1 MVFERIQ
8 ASGVGLTIG
17 SIGGST
23 VNNITFRDCNM
34 HHTYKG
40 IYMKFRGNGLIS
52 NVVYEN
58 IVMDEPEQYAI
69 WVGPAQQ
76 SDSNNLCAAHPCSI
90 CWPTDPWAKCGAPS
104 GGKYINIT
112 LRNITINNP
121 KGDIGVILAN
131 ETTPMENLVLD
142 NVVVNN
148 PGSKKWVACAG
159 AGNAKATG
167 TTSPVP
173 SCVQKV

>member
-1 MVFERIQ
+1 
-8 ASGVGLTIG
+8 
-17 SIGGST
+17 
-23 VNNITFRDCNM
+23 M

-40 IYMKFRGNGLIS
+40 IYMKFRGNVGLVISPLYMTQLLIFARHSSPQGLIS

-76 SDSNNLCAAHPCSI
+76 SDSNNLCAAHPCSL
-90 CWPTDPWAKCGAPS
+90 CWPTDPWAKCGAPA
-104 GGKYINIT
+104 GGKYVNIT

-131 ETTPMENLVLD
+131 ETTQMENLVLD

-148 PGSKKWVACAG
+148 PGSKKWIACAG
-159 AGNAKATG
+159 AGNAKALG
-167 TTSPVP
+167 ATTPVP